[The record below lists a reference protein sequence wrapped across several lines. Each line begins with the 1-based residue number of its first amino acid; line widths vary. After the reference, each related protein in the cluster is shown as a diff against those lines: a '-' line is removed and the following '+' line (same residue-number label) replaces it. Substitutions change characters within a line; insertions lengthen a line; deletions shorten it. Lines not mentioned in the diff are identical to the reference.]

1 MPVNP
6 AIIPNLRY
14 HDAPRAIDY
23 LCRTFG
29 FSQHLVYADPDDPTQ
44 IAHAQLLFH
53 GRMIMLGSAQATSFA
68 TAAPMRTA
76 EEAGGNTQ
84 SLYVVLDDVD
94 GHAACARAAG
104 ADIFMEPADQRHGGR
119 SYSVRDLEGNAW
131 TFGSYDPF
139 AN

>member
-1 MPVNP
+1 MPVSP

-29 FSQHLVYADPDDPTQ
+29 FSEHAVYADPSEPTQ

-53 GRMIMLGSAQATSFA
+53 GCMVMLASAQPTPFA
-68 TAAPMRTA
+68 NAVPMRTVK
-76 EEAGGNTQ
+76 EAGGNTQ
-84 SLYVVLDDVD
+84 SIYVVLDDVD
-94 GHAACARAAG
+94 GHAAGARAAG
-104 ADIFMEPADQRHGGR
+104 ADIFMEPEDQGHGGR

-139 AN
+139 AE